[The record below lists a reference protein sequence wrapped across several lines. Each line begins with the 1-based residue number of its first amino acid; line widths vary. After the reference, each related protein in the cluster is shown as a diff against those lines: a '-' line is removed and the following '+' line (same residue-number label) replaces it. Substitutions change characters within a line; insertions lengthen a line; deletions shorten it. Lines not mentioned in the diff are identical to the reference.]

1 KSQPF
6 RRRSRRND
14 RLRRNP
20 SDGAAFRRSI
30 ERDRERGAVS
40 HHDLGRQPGPALA
53 KAARLAERLHADVE
67 LVEPMRNLPMAQVMP
82 LAEEPAED
90 AAQARGS
97 DGAE

>member
-1 KSQPF
+1 MSK
-6 RRRSRRND
+6 
-14 RLRRNP
+14 
-20 SDGAAFRRSI
+20 
-30 ERDRERGAVS
+30 
-40 HHDLGRQPGPALA
+40 PGPFAVVLSEAESEERFRTTISAASLDAALA

-67 LVEPMRNLPMAQVMP
+67 LVEPMRNLPIAQVMP